1 MHDWRVTLALWTAVV
16 LWSGSFLGTRVLVL
30 QIPPFTAA
38 AVRFALAAV
47 LLLVALWLAGG
58 KFPALPR
65 RAWGGVTL
73 YGSLAV
79 TLGYALEN
87 VGMQRTSAGN
97 SSVIISLIPAVT
109 IVLARFVLGEL
120 LTVRQ
125 WAGVALAT
133 AGSLLLVGQGQ
144 AIGLSDPLGDALLFL
159 TTIVNALS
167 GIVGKRNLTTV
178 PPLLNVAWGFAI
190 GTVLFLPFVLWEWA
204 FTPFT
209 WNLDTRGGIALAYL
223 SILASAAAYSVFYWA
238 MARTTLVQAA
248 LPNYFTCVLT
258 LGLSAALLGETLT
271 IGRVLAACVVI
282 AGLVLASRRP
292 TGQSQ

>member
-16 LWSGSFLGTRVLVL
+16 IWSGSFLGTRVLVL

-65 RAWGGVTL
+65 RAWWGVTL

-167 GIVGKRNLTTV
+167 GIVGKRNLATV

-258 LGLSAALLGETLT
+258 LGLSAVLLGETLT

-292 TGQSQ
+292 VVQSQ